1 MRRRDFITLLGCS
14 AAAGAAVLRPQLL
27 AAQPSSIRPLVG
39 VLSPLSM
46 AAAARYIAA
55 LRSSLRDLGYVEG
68 RSLTLALRY
77 GDGVPGRLPPLA
89 SELVALNPD
98 VLLAGAQ
105 SGALAA
111 RGVTR
116 TIPIV
121 AITIEDP
128 VVSGFASSIAR
139 PGGNITG
146 TWVLGDSAL
155 VAKGLDFLKMA
166 VPGVARV
173 GVLIGSDDPNDRVS
187 IPLFPAAGRS
197 IGVAIE
203 LIEVRDV
210 SKADAVAA
218 EIMRANVQAL
228 FVGQTPR
235 FLSART
241 QITEMIAG
249 LKLPAVYVWREYTDS
264 GGLMSYGS
272 NLPDIYRQSA
282 RLVSRILKG
291 ENPADLPFEVPTRYE
306 LVVNLKTAKAMGLT
320 ISDAF
325 LLLADEVIE

>member
-1 MRRRDFITLLGCS
+1 MSDMRRREFITLLGG
-14 AAAGAAVLRPQLL
+14 AAAAWPLAAR
-27 AAQPSSIRPLVG
+27 AQPSSIRPLVG

-46 AAAARYIAA
+46 AAAARNIAA
-55 LRSSLRDLGYVEG
+55 LRSSLRDLGYIEG

-77 GDGVPGRLPPLA
+77 GDGVPERLPQLA
-89 SELVALNPD
+89 SELVALKPD
-98 VLLAGAQ
+98 VLIAGAQ

-111 RGVTR
+111 RSVTR

-121 AITIEDP
+121 TITLEDP

-139 PGGNITG
+139 PGQNITG
-146 TWVLGDSAL
+146 TWLLGDSAL
-155 VAKGLDFLKMA
+155 SAKGLDFLKMA
-166 VPGVARV
+166 VPDVARV
-173 GVLIGSDDPNDRVS
+173 GALFNPDDPNDRVS
-187 IPLFPAAGRS
+187 IPLLPASARS
-197 IGVAIE
+197 LGVAIE
-203 LIEVRDV
+203 LIETRDV
-210 SKADAVAA
+210 SNLDAVAA

-228 FVGQTPR
+228 FVGQTPF

-241 QITEMIAG
+241 QIIDMVAR
-249 LKLPAVYVWREYTDS
+249 LKLPAVYAWREFPDS

-291 ENPADLPFEVPTRYE
+291 EKPADLPFEVPTRYE
-306 LVVNLKTAKAMGLT
+306 LIVNLKTAKAMGLT
-320 ISDAF
+320 ISESF